1 MFHTHRWNCY
11 LHKSLSGRTRCTG
24 GLSLIGP
31 ITATIQ
37 TATPEWVVIHVVD
50 NERVPELVDTN
61 LVSAFRSVLPFL
73 WSPAW
78 YAHHNLSRPVLTLRQ
93 EPTAYERNR

>member
-1 MFHTHRWNCY
+1 
-11 LHKSLSGRTRCTG
+11 LSTLGARPCFIHNAGSVTSISHIVGGLDGTG

-37 TATPEWVVIHVVD
+37 TATPEWIVIHVVD
-50 NERVPELVDTN
+50 NEQVQALVDTN

-73 WSPAW
+73 WSPRMVCPSQPFT
-78 YAHHNLSRPVLTLRQ
+78 HSI
-93 EPTAYERNR
+93 